1 MKKNEYI
8 EFADEE
14 EKMKDNYYCVSKKTG
29 VCYNCKFAY
38 TVSQICLTCN
48 NEKTWEKPTSV
59 EPTGTCRYFQNKRG
73 DEND

>member
-48 NEKTWEKPTSV
+48 NEKT
-59 EPTGTCRYFQNKRG
+59 
-73 DEND
+73 